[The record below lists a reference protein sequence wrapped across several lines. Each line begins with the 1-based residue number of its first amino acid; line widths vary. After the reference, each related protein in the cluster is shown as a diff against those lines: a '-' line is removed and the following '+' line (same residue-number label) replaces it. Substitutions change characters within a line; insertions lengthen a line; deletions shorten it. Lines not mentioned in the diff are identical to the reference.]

1 MGEYADLY
9 DEYALGEELDAMED
23 PEDVFDEWGIPTINT
38 KYSCENDYKYN
49 VETNFNYS
57 KIDNSLLILNDEW
70 LMRKL
75 NPKKSLRINETVIII
90 NITEK
95 AVLFEFNEEWEN
107 IYHWQMKGLRF
118 WLPKS
123 VLYMQKNE
131 KKVLYL
137 PKWAKIKI
145 INRPEN

>member
-9 DEYALGEELDAMED
+9 DEYSLNTELELSDD
-23 PEDVFDEWGIPTINT
+23 PEDIFDEWGIPTINT
-38 KYSCENDYKYN
+38 HYSCENDYKYN

-57 KIDNSLLILNDEW
+57 KINNSLLILNDEW

-75 NPKKSLRINETVIII
+75 NPKKSLRINETVTII

-95 AVLFEFNEEWEN
+95 AVLFEFNDEWKN
-107 IYHWQMKGLRF
+107 TLNWQMKGLRF

-131 KKVLYL
+131 KKVLYI

-145 INRPEN
+145 INHI

>member
-9 DEYALGEELDAMED
+9 DEYSLNNELESSDD
-23 PEDVFDEWGIPTINT
+23 PEDIFDEWGIPTINT
-38 KYSCENDYKYN
+38 YYSCENDYMFPI
-49 VETNFNYS
+49 ESNFNYS
-57 KIDNSLLILNDEW
+57 KLDQSLLKMNDEW

-75 NPKKSLRINETVIII
+75 NPKKSLRINQTVTVI

-95 AVLFEFNEEWEN
+95 AVLFEFNDEWEN
-107 IYHWQMKGLRF
+107 TYHWQMKGLRF

-123 VLYMQKNE
+123 VLYIQKNE
-131 KKVLYL
+131 KKVLYI

-145 INRPEN
+145 INHI

>member
-145 INRPEN
+145 INRPKS